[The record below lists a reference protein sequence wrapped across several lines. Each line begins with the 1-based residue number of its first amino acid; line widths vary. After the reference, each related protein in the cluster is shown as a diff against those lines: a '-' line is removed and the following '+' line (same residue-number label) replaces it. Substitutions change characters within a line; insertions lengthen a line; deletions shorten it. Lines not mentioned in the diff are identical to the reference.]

1 MGKSNK
7 TFIKLDQKLSSRI
20 ESMLK
25 SDKNALAV
33 FDALKNGQ
41 NTYVR
46 MERTEDSAV
55 DISWVNIINDTIPAI
70 GKIIQ
75 NPRITTKTV
84 DYVVPIELSKKI
96 NSESVR
102 HLSSHSQFVKEIGA
116 DGTVIPKKIL
126 NQLAEDNIKTYE
138 NRLVATLIKHLFI
151 FLRKRY
157 EYIMKYSPLCDFE
170 TLYVKN
176 TTTIDGSLVE
186 IETKIKFARDTDDRD
201 GANLKSYAAKV
212 EEMMHYLSGYTHS
225 DFMSQ
230 FKNERD
236 VRLPVLQTNILRKN
250 PDYRKCLRLFT
261 YIEGYSK
268 LGINITV
275 KENYKE
281 INAEDQRDINKMIF
295 ANFLTL
301 KGKSNDRDIKVIK
314 KTYKPKIQN
323 NLDDII
329 FCFKDFASSPD
340 YVRVDKEY
348 FDELNQSVPK
358 DLKAKPSKE
367 DLAYR
372 KAEYEEKQRQIKL
385 EKAAKNLEKR
395 KALQAK
401 LIKQKIKTQEKEEL
415 ARKRREELALAR
427 KLQRIEDERLRKV
440 RGEIVNIAEID
451 KSKEP
456 KVESVVIAPVVE
468 EKKEQPTEIISV
480 HEAEKINI
488 STARELTKK
497 EKLKSRID
505 TNLVLDKNHEEE
517 N

>member
-1 MGKSNK
+1 MGKSTK
-7 TFIKLDQKLSSRI
+7 TFIKLDTKLSARI

-25 SDKNALAV
+25 SDKTALTV

-55 DISWVNIINDTIPAI
+55 DLSWINIINDTIPAI
-70 GKIIQ
+70 GKIVQ

-102 HLSSHSQFVKEIGA
+102 HLSSHSQFVKEINE

-126 NQLAEDNIKTYE
+126 NQLTEDNIKTYE

-176 TTTIDGSLVE
+176 VTTIDGSLVE

-225 DFMSQ
+225 DFMTQ

-250 PDYRKCLRLFT
+250 PDYRKCLRLFS
-261 YIEGYSK
+261 YIESYSK

-275 KENYKE
+275 NEKYKE
-281 INAEDQRDINKMIF
+281 ITPEDQRDINKMVF

-301 KGKSNDRDIKVIK
+301 KGKSNEKDIKVSK
-314 KTYKPKIQN
+314 KTYKPKIQT

-348 FDELNQSVPK
+348 FDEINQLVPK
-358 DLKAKPSKE
+358 DLKSKPNKE
-367 DLAYR
+367 DIAHR

-385 EKAAKNLEKR
+385 QKAAKNLEKR
-395 KALQAK
+395 KEAEAK
-401 LIKQKIKTQEKEEL
+401 LVLQKIEAQEKAEAL
-415 ARKRREELALAR
+415 RKKKAELALAR
-427 KLQRIEDERLRKV
+427 KQQKLEDERLKRV
-440 RGEIVNIAEID
+440 RGDIIDVATID
-451 KSKEP
+451 KAKDPKREP
-456 KVESVVIAPVVE
+456 DKVVE
-468 EKKEQPTEIISV
+468 PDVVEKKPQPIDLITV
-480 HEAEKINI
+480 HEAEQINV
-488 STARELTKK
+488 STAKKPTNK

-505 TNLVLDKNHEEE
+505 TNLVLDKNDEVK
-517 N
+517 